1 MVENLK
7 QLQERVAVSD
17 GRAKADLVITNGRI
31 INVFSGE
38 IMDGDI
44 AIKNGYIAG
53 IGDFPEAEK
62 VIDAAGA
69 FIAPGFIDA
78 HVHVES
84 AMVTPAEFAR
94 VLLPNGVTTIV
105 TDPHEIANVAGEKG
119 IEFMLEDA
127 KGAPLDMFVMLPSSV
142 PATDGEHNG
151 ETLHAEKLHP
161 LYRHE
166 KVIGLA
172 EVMDFPSVAKGSS
185 DILTKII
192 DAKKEGGRIDGHGAG
207 LTSADL
213 NNYLAVG
220 IRTDHEST
228 TAKEAT
234 DRLRAG
240 MFVMLREG
248 TVGRD
253 LLQTIPAV
261 SEKNS
266 HRFCFCT
273 DDKLINDLITEGS
286 INYNIRLAINNG
298 IEPITAIQMATI
310 NAANCHNLPYLGA
323 IAAGYQADIVFLKDL
338 KTVEISKVLKNGE
351 VVVENGVRNEAAFK
365 QQAAVPF
372 ASPPINHHLQLQDL
386 ALPLT
391 KETCYVIGMQPN
403 SLFTE
408 KRIEQVTIQNGKF
421 VPNVENDLL
430 KMAVVERHHDTG
442 CVGVGIVKGFGLTEG
457 AIATTVAHDSHN
469 IVAVGV
475 SDEAMKAA
483 IDHITQTGGGIAVVD
498 GAGKVL
504 HDLALPIAG
513 LLSDKPYEEVE
524 TDLAGLLK
532 AFNQISS
539 AKGFD
544 PFLTLSFLTLPVIP
558 ELKLTDQG
566 LFDFATFQIIP
577 NEVN

>member
-1 MVENLK
+1 MENLK

-17 GRAKADLVITNGRI
+17 GREKADLVIKNGRI
-31 INVFSGE
+31 VNVFSGE
-38 IMDGDI
+38 IMEGDI

-53 IGDFPEAEK
+53 IGDFSEAEQ
-62 VIDAAGA
+62 IMDAAGE
-69 FIAPGFIDA
+69 FIVPGFIDA

-142 PATDGEHNG
+142 PATEGEHNG
-151 ETLHAEKLHP
+151 ETLHAKKLHP
-161 LYRHE
+161 LYKHE

-228 TAKEAT
+228 NAKEAV

-253 LLQTIPAV
+253 LLQTISAV

-286 INYNIRLAINNG
+286 INYNIRLAIENN
-298 IEPITAIQMATI
+298 IDPITAIQMATI

-323 IAAGYQADIVFLKDL
+323 VAAGYQADIVFLKDL
-338 KTVEISKVLKNGE
+338 QTIEISKVLKNGQ
-351 VVVENGVRNEAAFK
+351 VVVENGARNEAAFEK
-365 QQAAVPF
+365 QHSETF
-372 ASPPINHHLQLQDL
+372 ISPKIQHHLSKQDL
-386 ALPLT
+386 ELPLT
-391 KETCYVIGMQPN
+391 NDTCYVIGMKQN
-403 SLFTE
+403 NLFTE
-408 KRIEQVTIQNGKF
+408 KLMEQVNVENGKF
-421 VPNVENDLL
+421 VPSIEKDLL
-430 KMAVVERHHDTG
+430 KMAVVERHHNTG
-442 CVGVGIVKGFGLTEG
+442 CVGVGIVKGFGLKEG

-475 SDEAMKAA
+475 SDEAMEKA
-483 IDHITQTGGGIAVVD
+483 INYVTEVGGGIAVVD
-498 GAGKVL
+498 GTGKVL
-504 HDLALPIAG
+504 HDLALPVAG
-513 LLSDKPYEEVE
+513 LLSNKPYEEVE
-524 TDLAGLLK
+524 RDLAGLLK
-532 AFNQISS
+532 AFNQISN

>member
-1 MVENLK
+1 MENLK

-17 GRAKADLVITNGRI
+17 GREKADLVIKNGRI
-31 INVFSGE
+31 VNVFSGE
-38 IMDGDI
+38 IMEGDI

-53 IGDFPEAEK
+53 IGDFSEAEQ
-62 VIDAAGA
+62 IMDAAGE
-69 FIAPGFIDA
+69 FIVPGFIDA

-142 PATDGEHNG
+142 PATEGEHNG
-151 ETLHAEKLHP
+151 ETLHAKKLHP
-161 LYRHE
+161 LYKHE

-228 TAKEAT
+228 NAKEAV

-253 LLQTIPAV
+253 LLQTISAV

-286 INYNIRLAINNG
+286 INYNIRLAIENN
-298 IEPITAIQMATI
+298 IDPITAIQMATI

-323 IAAGYQADIVFLKDL
+323 VAAGYQADIVFLKDVQ
-338 KTVEISKVLKNGE
+338 TIEISKVLKNGQ
-351 VVVENGVRNEAAFK
+351 VVVENGARNEAAFEK
-365 QQAAVPF
+365 QHSETF
-372 ASPPINHHLQLQDL
+372 ISPKIQHHLSKQDL
-386 ALPLT
+386 ELPLT
-391 KETCYVIGMQPN
+391 NDTCYVIGMKQN
-403 SLFTE
+403 NLFTE
-408 KRIEQVTIQNGKF
+408 KLMEQVNVENGKF
-421 VPNVENDLL
+421 VPSIEKDLL
-430 KMAVVERHHDTG
+430 KMAVVERHHNTG
-442 CVGVGIVKGFGLTEG
+442 CVGVGIVKGFGLKEG

-469 IVAVGV
+469 IVAVGA
-475 SDEAMKAA
+475 SDEAMEKA
-483 IDHITQTGGGIAVVD
+483 INYVTEMGGGIAVVD
-498 GAGKVL
+498 GTGKVL
-504 HDLALPIAG
+504 HDLALPVAG
-513 LLSDKPYEEVE
+513 LLSNKPYEEVE
-524 TDLAGLLK
+524 RDLAGLLK
-532 AFNQISS
+532 AFNQISN

>member
-1 MVENLK
+1 MENLK

-17 GRAKADLVITNGRI
+17 GREKADLVIKNGRTV
-31 INVFSGE
+31 NVFSGE
-38 IMDGDI
+38 IMEGDI

-53 IGDFPEAEK
+53 IGDFSEAEQ
-62 VIDAAGA
+62 IMDAAGE
-69 FIAPGFIDA
+69 FIVPGFIDA

-127 KGAPLDMFVMLPSSV
+127 KGAPLDMFVMVPSSV
-142 PATDGEHNG
+142 PATEGEHNG
-151 ETLHAEKLHP
+151 ETLHAKKLHP
-161 LYRHE
+161 LYKHE

-228 TAKEAT
+228 NAKEAV

-253 LLQTIPAV
+253 LLQTISAV

-286 INYNIRLAINNG
+286 INYNIRLAIENN
-298 IEPITAIQMATI
+298 IDPITAIQMATI

-323 IAAGYQADIVFLKDL
+323 VAAGYQADIVFLKDL
-338 KTVEISKVLKNGE
+338 QTIEISKVLKNGQ
-351 VVVENGVRNEAAFK
+351 VVVENGARNEAAFEK
-365 QQAAVPF
+365 QHSETF
-372 ASPPINHHLQLQDL
+372 ISPKIQHHLSKQDL
-386 ALPLT
+386 ELPLT
-391 KETCYVIGMQPN
+391 NDTCYVIGMKQN
-403 SLFTE
+403 NLFTE
-408 KRIEQVTIQNGKF
+408 KLMEQVNVENGKF
-421 VPNVENDLL
+421 VPSIEKDLL
-430 KMAVVERHHDTG
+430 KMAVVERHHNTG
-442 CVGVGIVKGFGLTEG
+442 CVGVGIVKGFGLKEG

-469 IVAVGV
+469 IVAVGA
-475 SDEAMKAA
+475 SDEAMEKA
-483 IDHITQTGGGIAVVD
+483 INYVTEMGGGIAVVD
-498 GAGKVL
+498 GTGKVL
-504 HDLALPIAG
+504 HDLALPVAG
-513 LLSDKPYEEVE
+513 LLSNKPYEEVE
-524 TDLAGLLK
+524 RDLAGLLK
-532 AFNQISS
+532 AFNQISN

>member
-1 MVENLK
+1 
-7 QLQERVAVSD
+7 
-17 GRAKADLVITNGRI
+17 
-31 INVFSGE
+31 
-38 IMDGDI
+38 
-44 AIKNGYIAG
+44 
-53 IGDFPEAEK
+53 
-62 VIDAAGA
+62 
-69 FIAPGFIDA
+69 
-78 HVHVES
+78 
-84 AMVTPAEFAR
+84 MVTPAEFAR

-142 PATDGEHNG
+142 PATEGEHNG

-172 EVMDFPSVAKGSS
+172 EVMDFPSVAKGSD
-185 DILTKII
+185 DILRKII

-286 INYNIRLAINNG
+286 INYNIKLAIKNG
-298 IEPITAIQMATI
+298 IAPITAIQMATI

-323 IAAGYQADIVFLKDL
+323 VAAGYQADIVFLTDIE
-338 KTVEISKVLKNGE
+338 TVEISKVLKNGE
-351 VVVENGVRNEAAFK
+351 VVVDNGVRNEAAFK

-372 ASPPINHHLQLQDL
+372 VSPPINHHLHLQDL

-408 KRIEQVTIQNGKF
+408 KRIEQVTIQGGKF
-421 VPNVENDLL
+421 VPTVENDLL

-483 IDHITQTGGGIAVVD
+483 IDHITQTGGGIAVVN
-498 GAGKVL
+498 GAGQVL

-513 LLSDKPYEEVE
+513 LLSDKSYEEVE
-524 TDLAGLLK
+524 NDLAGLLN
-532 AFNQISS
+532 AFKQIST
-539 AKGFD
+539 ANGFD

-566 LFDFATFQIIP
+566 LFDFATFQIIS

>member
-1 MVENLK
+1 MENLK

-17 GRAKADLVITNGRI
+17 GREKADLVIKNGRI
-31 INVFSGE
+31 VNVFSGE
-38 IMDGDI
+38 IMEGDI

-53 IGDFPEAEK
+53 IGDFSEAEQ
-62 VIDAAGA
+62 IMDAAGE
-69 FIAPGFIDA
+69 FIVPGFIDA

-142 PATDGEHNG
+142 PATEGEHNG

-161 LYRHE
+161 LYKHE

-213 NNYLAVG
+213 NNYLTVG

-228 TAKEAT
+228 NAKEAV

-253 LLQTIPAV
+253 LLQTISAV

-286 INYNIRLAINNG
+286 INYNIRLAIENN
-298 IEPITAIQMATI
+298 IDPITAIQMATI

-323 IAAGYQADIVFLKDL
+323 VAAGYQADIVFLKDL
-338 KTVEISKVLKNGE
+338 QTIEISKVLKNGQ
-351 VVVENGVRNEAAFK
+351 VVVENGARNEAAFEK
-365 QQAAVPF
+365 QHSETF
-372 ASPPINHHLQLQDL
+372 ISPKIQHHLSKQDL
-386 ALPLT
+386 ELPLT
-391 KETCYVIGMQPN
+391 NDTCYVIGMKQN
-403 SLFTE
+403 NLFTE
-408 KRIEQVTIQNGKF
+408 KLMEQVNVENGKF
-421 VPNVENDLL
+421 VPSIEKDLL
-430 KMAVVERHHDTG
+430 KMAVVERHHNTG
-442 CVGVGIVKGFGLTEG
+442 CVGVGIVKGFGLKEG

-475 SDEAMKAA
+475 SDEAMEKA
-483 IDHITQTGGGIAVVD
+483 INYVTEMGGGIAVVD
-498 GAGKVL
+498 ETGKVL
-504 HDLALPIAG
+504 HDLALPVAA
-513 LLSDKPYEEVE
+513 LLSNKPYEEVE
-524 TDLAGLLK
+524 RDLAGLLK
-532 AFNQISS
+532 AFNQISN

>member
-1 MVENLK
+1 MENLK

-17 GRAKADLVITNGRI
+17 GREKADLVIKNGRI
-31 INVFSGE
+31 VNVFSGE
-38 IMDGDI
+38 IMEGDI

-53 IGDFPEAEK
+53 IGDFSEAEQ
-62 VIDAAGA
+62 IMDAAGE
-69 FIAPGFIDA
+69 FIVPGFIDA

-142 PATDGEHNG
+142 PATEGEHNG
-151 ETLHAEKLHP
+151 ETLHAKKLHP
-161 LYRHE
+161 LYKHE

-228 TAKEAT
+228 NAKEAV

-253 LLQTIPAV
+253 LLQTISAV

-286 INYNIRLAINNG
+286 INYNIRLAIENN
-298 IEPITAIQMATI
+298 IDPITAIQMATI

-323 IAAGYQADIVFLKDL
+323 VAAGYQADIVFLKDL
-338 KTVEISKVLKNGE
+338 QTIEISKVLKNGQ
-351 VVVENGVRNEAAFK
+351 VVVENGARNEAAFK
-365 QQAAVPF
+365 KQHSETF
-372 ASPPINHHLQLQDL
+372 ISPKIQHHLSKQDL
-386 ALPLT
+386 ELPLT
-391 KETCYVIGMQPN
+391 NDTCYVIGMKQN
-403 SLFTE
+403 NLFTE
-408 KRIEQVTIQNGKF
+408 KLMEQVNVENGKF
-421 VPNVENDLL
+421 VPSIKKDLL
-430 KMAVVERHHDTG
+430 KMAVVERHHNTG
-442 CVGVGIVKGFGLTEG
+442 CVGVGIVKGFGLKEG

-475 SDEAMKAA
+475 SDEAMEKA
-483 IDHITQTGGGIAVVD
+483 INYVTEMGGGIAVVD
-498 GAGKVL
+498 GTGKVL
-504 HDLALPIAG
+504 HDLALPVAG
-513 LLSDKPYEEVE
+513 LLSNKPYEEVE
-524 TDLAGLLK
+524 RDLAGLLK
-532 AFNQISS
+532 AFNQISN

>member
-1 MVENLK
+1 MENLK

-17 GRAKADLVITNGRI
+17 GREKADLVIKNGRI
-31 INVFSGE
+31 VNVFSGE
-38 IMDGDI
+38 IMEGDI

-53 IGDFPEAEK
+53 IGDFSEAEQ
-62 VIDAAGA
+62 IMDAAGE
-69 FIAPGFIDA
+69 FIVPGFIDA

-142 PATDGEHNG
+142 PATEGEHNG
-151 ETLHAEKLHP
+151 ETLHAKKLHP
-161 LYRHE
+161 LYKHE

-228 TAKEAT
+228 NAKEAV

-253 LLQTIPAV
+253 LLQTISAV

-286 INYNIRLAINNG
+286 INYNIRLAIENN
-298 IEPITAIQMATI
+298 IDPITAIQMATI

-323 IAAGYQADIVFLKDL
+323 VAAGYQADIVFLKDL
-338 KTVEISKVLKNGE
+338 QTIEISKVLKNGQ
-351 VVVENGVRNEAAFK
+351 VVVENGARNEAAFEK
-365 QQAAVPF
+365 QHSETF
-372 ASPPINHHLQLQDL
+372 ISPKIQHHLSKQDL
-386 ALPLT
+386 ELPLT
-391 KETCYVIGMQPN
+391 NVTCYVIGMKQN
-403 SLFTE
+403 NLFTE
-408 KRIEQVTIQNGKF
+408 KLMEQVNVENGKF
-421 VPNVENDLL
+421 VPSIKKDLL
-430 KMAVVERHHDTG
+430 KMAVVERHHNTG
-442 CVGVGIVKGFGLTEG
+442 CVGVGIVKGFGLKEG

-469 IVAVGV
+469 IVAVGA
-475 SDEAMKAA
+475 SDEAMEKA
-483 IDHITQTGGGIAVVD
+483 INYVTEMGGGIAVVD
-498 GAGKVL
+498 GTGKVL
-504 HDLALPIAG
+504 HDLALPVAG
-513 LLSDKPYEEVE
+513 LLSNKPYEEVE
-524 TDLAGLLK
+524 RDLAGLLK
-532 AFNQISS
+532 AFNQISD

>member
-1 MVENLK
+1 MENLK

-17 GRAKADLVITNGRI
+17 GREKADLVIKNGRI
-31 INVFSGE
+31 VNVFSGE
-38 IMDGDI
+38 IMEGDI

-53 IGDFPEAEK
+53 IGDFSEAEQ
-62 VIDAAGA
+62 IMDAAGE
-69 FIAPGFIDA
+69 FIVPGFIDA

-142 PATDGEHNG
+142 PATEGEHNG

-161 LYRHE
+161 LYKHE

-228 TAKEAT
+228 NAKEAV

-253 LLQTIPAV
+253 LLQTISAV

-286 INYNIRLAINNG
+286 INYNIRLAIENN
-298 IEPITAIQMATI
+298 IDPITAIQMATI

-323 IAAGYQADIVFLKDL
+323 VAAGYQADIVFLKDL
-338 KTVEISKVLKNGE
+338 QTIEISKVLKNGQ
-351 VVVENGVRNEAAFK
+351 VVVENGARNEAAFEK
-365 QQAAVPF
+365 QHSETF
-372 ASPPINHHLQLQDL
+372 ISPKIQHHLSKQDL
-386 ALPLT
+386 ELPLT
-391 KETCYVIGMQPN
+391 NDTCYVIGMKQN
-403 SLFTE
+403 NLFTE
-408 KRIEQVTIQNGKF
+408 KLMEQVNVENGKF
-421 VPNVENDLL
+421 VPSIEKDLL
-430 KMAVVERHHDTG
+430 KMAVVERHHNTG
-442 CVGVGIVKGFGLTEG
+442 CVGVGIVKGFGLKEG

-475 SDEAMKAA
+475 SDEAMEKA
-483 IDHITQTGGGIAVVD
+483 INYVTEMGGGIAVVD
-498 GAGKVL
+498 ETGKVL
-504 HDLALPIAG
+504 HDLALPVAG
-513 LLSDKPYEEVE
+513 LLSNKPYEEVE
-524 TDLAGLLK
+524 RDLAGLLK
-532 AFNQISS
+532 AFNQISN

>member
-1 MVENLK
+1 MENLK

-38 IMDGDI
+38 IMEGDI

-53 IGDFPEAEK
+53 IGDFPDSEK

-78 HVHVES
+78 HAHVES

-142 PATDGEHNG
+142 PATEGEHNG

-253 LLQTIPAV
+253 LLQTIPVV

-338 KTVEISKVLKNGE
+338 ETVEISKVLKNGE
-351 VVVENGVRNEAAFK
+351 VVVENGVRNEAAFHK
-365 QQAAVPF
+365 QAEVPF
-372 ASPPINHHLQLQDL
+372 VSPLINHHLRLQDL

-408 KRIEQVTIQNGKF
+408 KRIEQVTIQNEKF
-421 VPNVENDLL
+421 VPNVKNDLL

>member
-17 GRAKADLVITNGRI
+17 GRAKADLVIKNGRI

-53 IGDFPEAEK
+53 IGNFPDAEK
-62 VIDAAGA
+62 IIDAAGA

-84 AMVTPAEFAR
+84 AMVTPAEFTR
-94 VLLPNGVTTIV
+94 VLLPNGVTTII

-119 IEFMLEDA
+119 IEFMLENA
-127 KGAPLDMFVMLPSSV
+127 KGVPLDMFVMLPSSV
-142 PATDGEHNG
+142 PATEGEHNG

-161 LYRHE
+161 LYKHE

-228 TAKEAT
+228 TVKEAT

-286 INYNIRLAINNG
+286 INYNIKLAIQNG
-298 IEPITAIQMATI
+298 IDPITAIQMATI

-323 IAAGYQADIVFLKDL
+323 VAAGYQADIVFLTDL
-338 KTVEISKVLKNGE
+338 ESVEISKVLKNGE
-351 VVVENGVRNEAAFK
+351 IVVENGVRNEAIFK

-372 ASPPINHHLQLQDL
+372 VSPPINHHVCLQDL
-386 ALPLT
+386 ALPLA

-408 KRIEQVTIQNGKF
+408 KRIEQVTIQDGKF
-421 VPNVENDLL
+421 IPTVADDLL
-430 KMAVVERHHDTG
+430 KMAVVERHHNTG

-483 IDHITQTGGGIAVVD
+483 IDHITKTGGGIAVVD
-498 GAGKVL
+498 GTGQVL

-513 LLSDKPYEEVE
+513 LLSDKSYEEVE
-524 TDLAGLLK
+524 VDLAGLLS
-532 AFNQISS
+532 AYNQIST

-577 NEVN
+577 NEVY

>member
-1 MVENLK
+1 MENLK

-17 GRAKADLVITNGRI
+17 GREKADLVIKNGRI
-31 INVFSGE
+31 VNVFSGE
-38 IMDGDI
+38 IMEGDI

-53 IGDFPEAEK
+53 IGDFSEAEQ
-62 VIDAAGA
+62 IMDAAGE
-69 FIAPGFIDA
+69 FIVPGFIDA

-127 KGAPLDMFVMLPSSV
+127 KGTPLDMFVMLPSSV
-142 PATDGEHNG
+142 PATEGEHNG
-151 ETLHAEKLHP
+151 ETLHAKKLHP
-161 LYRHE
+161 LYKHE

-228 TAKEAT
+228 NAKEAV

-253 LLQTIPAV
+253 LLQTISAV

-286 INYNIRLAINNG
+286 INYNIRLAIENN
-298 IEPITAIQMATI
+298 IDPITAIQMATI

-323 IAAGYQADIVFLKDL
+323 VAAGYQADIVFLKDL
-338 KTVEISKVLKNGE
+338 QTIEISKVLKNGQ
-351 VVVENGVRNEAAFK
+351 VVVENGARNEAAFEK
-365 QQAAVPF
+365 QHSETF
-372 ASPPINHHLQLQDL
+372 ISPKIQHHLSKQDL
-386 ALPLT
+386 ELPLT
-391 KETCYVIGMQPN
+391 NDTCYVIGMKQN
-403 SLFTE
+403 NLFTE
-408 KRIEQVTIQNGKF
+408 KLMEQVNVENGKF
-421 VPNVENDLL
+421 VSSIEKDLL
-430 KMAVVERHHDTG
+430 KMAVVERHHNTG
-442 CVGVGIVKGFGLTEG
+442 CVGVGIVKGFGLKEG

-475 SDEAMKAA
+475 SDEVMEKA
-483 IDHITQTGGGIAVVD
+483 INYVTEMGGGIALVD
-498 GAGKVL
+498 ETGKVL
-504 HDLALPIAG
+504 HDLALPVAG
-513 LLSDKPYEEVE
+513 LLSNKPYEEVE
-524 TDLAGLLK
+524 RDLAGLLK
-532 AFNQISS
+532 AFNQISN

>member
-1 MVENLK
+1 MENLK
-7 QLQERVAVSD
+7 QLQERIAVSD
-17 GRAKADLVITNGRI
+17 GRANADLVIVNGRI

-38 IMDGDI
+38 IIEGDI

-53 IGDFPEAEK
+53 IGHFPKADR
-62 VIDAAGA
+62 VIDAAGE

-105 TDPHEIANVAGEKG
+105 TDPHEIANVAGERG
-119 IEFMLEDA
+119 IEFMLENAEDV
-127 KGAPLDMFVMLPSSV
+127 PLDMFVMLPSSV
-142 PATDGEHNG
+142 PATEGEHNG
-151 ETLHAEKLHP
+151 VTLHAEKLHP
-161 LYRHE
+161 LYSHE

-172 EVMDFPSVAKGSS
+172 EVMDFPSVAKGSA

-213 NNYLAVG
+213 NNYLAAG

-228 TAKEAT
+228 SATEAI

-253 LLQTIPAV
+253 LLATIPAV
-261 SEKNS
+261 TSKNS

-286 INYNIRLAINNG
+286 INYNIRLAIENG

-323 IAAGYQADIVFLKDL
+323 VAAGYQADIVFLKDL
-338 KTVEISKVLKNGE
+338 QTVEISKVLKNGS
-351 VVVENGVRNEAAFK
+351 VVVENGVRNETAF
-365 QQAAVPF
+365 QQQKTTQFV
-372 ASPPINHHLQLQDL
+372 SPKINHHLTQKELE
-386 ALPLT
+386 LPLE
-391 KETCYVIGMQPN
+391 KANCYVIGMQPN

-408 KRIEQVTIQNGKF
+408 KLVEEVSIQDGLF
-421 VPNVENDLL
+421 VPSISKDLL

-442 CVGVGIVKGFGLTEG
+442 HVGVGIVQGFGLTEG

-475 SDEAMKAA
+475 TDEAMEAA
-483 IDHITQTGGGIAVVD
+483 INQVTSCGGGIAVVD
-498 GAGKVL
+498 ASGKVL

-513 LLSDKPYEEVE
+513 LLSERSFEEVE
-524 TDLAGLLK
+524 ADLAGLLK
-532 AFNQISS
+532 AFQQISQ
-539 AKGFD
+539 ATGFD

-566 LFDFATFQIIP
+566 LFDFAAFQIIP

>member
-1 MVENLK
+1 MENLK

-17 GRAKADLVITNGRI
+17 GREKADLVIKNGRI
-31 INVFSGE
+31 VNVFSGE
-38 IMDGDI
+38 IMEGDI

-53 IGDFPEAEK
+53 IGDFSEAEQ
-62 VIDAAGA
+62 IMDAAGE
-69 FIAPGFIDA
+69 FIVPGFIDA

-142 PATDGEHNG
+142 PATEGEHNG
-151 ETLHAEKLHP
+151 ETLHAKKLHP
-161 LYRHE
+161 LYKHE

-228 TAKEAT
+228 NAKEAV

-253 LLQTIPAV
+253 LLQTISAV

-286 INYNIRLAINNG
+286 INYNIRLAIENN
-298 IEPITAIQMATI
+298 IDPITAIQMATI

-323 IAAGYQADIVFLKDL
+323 VAAGYQADIVFLKDL
-338 KTVEISKVLKNGE
+338 QTIEIGKVLKNGQ
-351 VVVENGVRNEAAFK
+351 VVVENGARNEAAFEK
-365 QQAAVPF
+365 QHSETF
-372 ASPPINHHLQLQDL
+372 ISPKIQHHLSKQDL
-386 ALPLT
+386 ELPLT
-391 KETCYVIGMQPN
+391 NDTCYVIGMKQN
-403 SLFTE
+403 NLFTE
-408 KRIEQVTIQNGKF
+408 KLMEQVNVENGKF
-421 VPNVENDLL
+421 VPSIEKDLL
-430 KMAVVERHHDTG
+430 KMAVVERHHNTG
-442 CVGVGIVKGFGLTEG
+442 CVGVGIVKGFGLKEG

-475 SDEAMKAA
+475 SDEAMEKA
-483 IDHITQTGGGIAVVD
+483 INYVTEMGGGIAVVD
-498 GAGKVL
+498 GTGKVL
-504 HDLALPIAG
+504 HDLALPVAG
-513 LLSDKPYEEVE
+513 LLSNKPYEEVE
-524 TDLAGLLK
+524 RDLAGLLK
-532 AFNQISS
+532 AFNQISN

-566 LFDFATFQIIP
+566 LFDFATFQIIS

>member
-1 MVENLK
+1 MENLK

-17 GRAKADLVITNGRI
+17 GREKADLIIKNGRI
-31 INVFSGE
+31 VNVFSGE
-38 IMDGDI
+38 IMEGDI

-53 IGDFPEAEK
+53 IGDFSEAEQ
-62 VIDAAGA
+62 IMDAAGE
-69 FIAPGFIDA
+69 FIVPGFIDA

-142 PATDGEHNG
+142 PATEGEHNG

-161 LYRHE
+161 LYKHE

-228 TAKEAT
+228 NAKEAV

-253 LLQTIPAV
+253 LLQTISAV

-286 INYNIRLAINNG
+286 INYNIRLAIENN
-298 IEPITAIQMATI
+298 IDPITAIQMATI

-323 IAAGYQADIVFLKDL
+323 VAAGYQADIVFLKDL
-338 KTVEISKVLKNGE
+338 QTIEISKVLKNGQ
-351 VVVENGVRNEAAFK
+351 VVVENGARNEAAFEK
-365 QQAAVPF
+365 QHSETF
-372 ASPPINHHLQLQDL
+372 ISPKIQHHLSKQDL
-386 ALPLT
+386 ELPLT
-391 KETCYVIGMQPN
+391 NDTCYVIGMKQN
-403 SLFTE
+403 NLFTE
-408 KRIEQVTIQNGKF
+408 KLMEQVNVENGKF
-421 VPNVENDLL
+421 VPSIEKDLL
-430 KMAVVERHHDTG
+430 KMAVVERHHNTG
-442 CVGVGIVKGFGLTEG
+442 CVGVGIVKGFGLKEG

-475 SDEAMKAA
+475 SDEAMEKA
-483 IDHITQTGGGIAVVD
+483 INYVTEMGGGIAVVD
-498 GAGKVL
+498 GTGKVL
-504 HDLALPIAG
+504 HDLALPVAG
-513 LLSDKPYEEVE
+513 LLSNKPYEEVE
-524 TDLAGLLK
+524 RDLAGLLK
-532 AFNQISS
+532 AFNQISN

>member
-1 MVENLK
+1 MENLK

-17 GRAKADLVITNGRI
+17 GREKADLVIKNGRI
-31 INVFSGE
+31 VNVFSGE
-38 IMDGDI
+38 IMEGDI

-53 IGDFPEAEK
+53 IGDFSEAEQ
-62 VIDAAGA
+62 IMDAAGE
-69 FIAPGFIDA
+69 FIVPGFIDA

-142 PATDGEHNG
+142 PATEGEHNG
-151 ETLHAEKLHP
+151 ETLHAKKLHP
-161 LYRHE
+161 LYKHE

-228 TAKEAT
+228 NAKEAV

-253 LLQTIPAV
+253 LLQTISAV

-286 INYNIRLAINNG
+286 INYNIRLAIENN
-298 IEPITAIQMATI
+298 IDPITAIQMATI

-323 IAAGYQADIVFLKDL
+323 VAAGYQADIVFLKDL
-338 KTVEISKVLKNGE
+338 QTIEISKVLKNGQ
-351 VVVENGVRNEAAFK
+351 VVVENGARNEAAFEK
-365 QQAAVPF
+365 QYSETF
-372 ASPPINHHLQLQDL
+372 ISPKIQHHLSKQDL
-386 ALPLT
+386 ELPLT
-391 KETCYVIGMQPN
+391 NDTCYVIGMKQN
-403 SLFTE
+403 NLFTE
-408 KRIEQVTIQNGKF
+408 KLMEQVNVENGKF
-421 VPNVENDLL
+421 VPSIEKDLL
-430 KMAVVERHHDTG
+430 KMAVVERHHNTG
-442 CVGVGIVKGFGLTEG
+442 CVGVGIVKGFGLKEG

-469 IVAVGV
+469 IVAVGA
-475 SDEAMKAA
+475 SDEAMEKA
-483 IDHITQTGGGIAVVD
+483 INYVTEMGGGIAVVD
-498 GAGKVL
+498 GTGKVL
-504 HDLALPIAG
+504 HDLALPVAG
-513 LLSDKPYEEVE
+513 LLSNKPYEEVE
-524 TDLAGLLK
+524 RDLAGLLK
-532 AFNQISS
+532 AFNQISN

-566 LFDFATFQIIP
+566 LFDFATFQIIS

>member
-1 MVENLK
+1 MENLK

-17 GRAKADLVITNGRI
+17 GREKADLVIKNGRI
-31 INVFSGE
+31 VNVFSGE
-38 IMDGDI
+38 IMEGDI

-53 IGDFPEAEK
+53 IGDFSEAEQ
-62 VIDAAGA
+62 IMDAAGE
-69 FIAPGFIDA
+69 FIVPGFIDA

-142 PATDGEHNG
+142 PATEGEHNG
-151 ETLHAEKLHP
+151 ETLHAKKLHP
-161 LYRHE
+161 LYKHE

-228 TAKEAT
+228 NAKEAV

-253 LLQTIPAV
+253 LLQTISAV

-286 INYNIRLAINNG
+286 INYNIRLAIENN
-298 IEPITAIQMATI
+298 IDPITAIQMATI

-323 IAAGYQADIVFLKDL
+323 VAAGYQADIVFLKDL
-338 KTVEISKVLKNGE
+338 QTIEISKVLKNGQ
-351 VVVENGVRNEAAFK
+351 VVVENGARNEAAFEK
-365 QQAAVPF
+365 QHSETF
-372 ASPPINHHLQLQDL
+372 ISPKIQHHLSKQDL
-386 ALPLT
+386 ELPLT
-391 KETCYVIGMQPN
+391 NDTCYVIGMKQN
-403 SLFTE
+403 NLFTE
-408 KRIEQVTIQNGKF
+408 KLMEQVNVENGKF
-421 VPNVENDLL
+421 VSSIEKDLL
-430 KMAVVERHHDTG
+430 KMAVVERHHNTG
-442 CVGVGIVKGFGLTEG
+442 CVGVGIVKGFGLKEG

-475 SDEAMKAA
+475 SDEAMEKA
-483 IDHITQTGGGIAVVD
+483 INYVTEMGGGIAVVD
-498 GAGKVL
+498 ETGKVL
-504 HDLALPIAG
+504 HDLALPVAG
-513 LLSDKPYEEVE
+513 LLSNKPYEEVE
-524 TDLAGLLK
+524 RDLAGLLK
-532 AFNQISS
+532 AFNQISN

>member
-1 MVENLK
+1 MENLK

-17 GRAKADLVITNGRI
+17 GREKADLVIKNGQI
-31 INVFSGE
+31 VNVFSGE
-38 IMDGDI
+38 IMEGDI

-53 IGDFPEAEK
+53 IGDFSEAEQ
-62 VIDAAGA
+62 IMDAAGE
-69 FIAPGFIDA
+69 FIVPGFIDA

-142 PATDGEHNG
+142 PATEGEHNG

-161 LYRHE
+161 LYKHE

-228 TAKEAT
+228 NAKEAV

-253 LLQTIPAV
+253 LLQTISAV

-286 INYNIRLAINNG
+286 INYNIRLAIENN
-298 IEPITAIQMATI
+298 IDPITAIQMATI

-323 IAAGYQADIVFLKDL
+323 VAAGYQADIVFLKDL
-338 KTVEISKVLKNGE
+338 QTIEISKVLKNGQ
-351 VVVENGVRNEAAFK
+351 VVVENGARNEAAFEK
-365 QQAAVPF
+365 QHSETF
-372 ASPPINHHLQLQDL
+372 ISPKIQHHLSKQDL
-386 ALPLT
+386 ELPLT
-391 KETCYVIGMQPN
+391 NDTCYIIGMKQN
-403 SLFTE
+403 NLFTE
-408 KRIEQVTIQNGKF
+408 KLMEQVNVENGKF
-421 VPNVENDLL
+421 VPSIEKDLL
-430 KMAVVERHHDTG
+430 KMAVVERHHNTG
-442 CVGVGIVKGFGLTEG
+442 CVGVGIVKGFGLKEG

-475 SDEAMKAA
+475 SDEAMEKA
-483 IDHITQTGGGIAVVD
+483 INYVTEMGGGIAVVD
-498 GAGKVL
+498 GTGKVL
-504 HDLALPIAG
+504 HDLALPVAG
-513 LLSDKPYEEVE
+513 LLSNKPYEEVE
-524 TDLAGLLK
+524 RDLAGLLK
-532 AFNQISS
+532 AFNQISN

>member
-1 MVENLK
+1 MENLK

-365 QQAAVPF
+365 QQVAVPF

-475 SDEAMKAA
+475 SDEAMKAV

-532 AFNQISS
+532 AFNQISR

>member
-1 MVENLK
+1 MENLK

-17 GRAKADLVITNGRI
+17 GRAKADLVIKNGRI

-53 IGDFPEAEK
+53 IGNFPDAEK
-62 VIDAAGA
+62 IIDAAGA

-84 AMVTPAEFAR
+84 AMVTPAEFTR
-94 VLLPNGVTTIV
+94 VLLPNGVTTII

-119 IEFMLEDA
+119 IEFMLENA
-127 KGAPLDMFVMLPSSV
+127 KGVPLDMFVMLPSSV
-142 PATDGEHNG
+142 PATEGEHNG

-161 LYRHE
+161 LYKHE

-228 TAKEAT
+228 TVKEAT

-286 INYNIRLAINNG
+286 INYNIKLAIQNG
-298 IEPITAIQMATI
+298 IDPITAIQMATI

-323 IAAGYQADIVFLKDL
+323 VAAGYQADIVFLTDL
-338 KTVEISKVLKNGE
+338 ESVEISKVLKNGE
-351 VVVENGVRNEAAFK
+351 IVVENGVRNEAIFK

-372 ASPPINHHLQLQDL
+372 VSPPINHHVCLQDL
-386 ALPLT
+386 ALPLA

-408 KRIEQVTIQNGKF
+408 KRIEQVTIQDGKF
-421 VPNVENDLL
+421 IPTVADDLL
-430 KMAVVERHHDTG
+430 KMAVVERHHNTG

-483 IDHITQTGGGIAVVD
+483 IDHITKTGGGIAVVD
-498 GAGKVL
+498 GTGQVL

-513 LLSDKPYEEVE
+513 LLSDKSYEEVE
-524 TDLAGLLK
+524 VDLAGLLS
-532 AFNQISS
+532 AYNQIST

-577 NEVN
+577 NEVY

>member
-38 IMDGDI
+38 IMEGDI

-53 IGDFPEAEK
+53 IGDFPDAEK

-142 PATDGEHNG
+142 PATEGEHNG

-228 TAKEAT
+228 TAKEAI

-338 KTVEISKVLKNGE
+338 ETVEISKVLKNGE
-351 VVVENGVRNEAAFK
+351 VVVENGVRNEAAFHK
-365 QQAAVPF
+365 QAEVPF
-372 ASPPINHHLQLQDL
+372 VSPPINHHLRLQDL

-421 VPNVENDLL
+421 VPNVKNDLL

-532 AFNQISS
+532 AFNQISN

>member
-1 MVENLK
+1 MENLK

-17 GRAKADLVITNGRI
+17 GREKADLVIKNGRI
-31 INVFSGE
+31 VNVFSGE
-38 IMDGDI
+38 IMEGDI

-53 IGDFPEAEK
+53 IGDFSEAEQ
-62 VIDAAGA
+62 IMDAAGE
-69 FIAPGFIDA
+69 FIVPGFIDA

-142 PATDGEHNG
+142 PATEGEHNG

-161 LYRHE
+161 LYKHE

-228 TAKEAT
+228 NAKEAV

-253 LLQTIPAV
+253 LLQTISAV

-286 INYNIRLAINNG
+286 INYNIRLAIENN
-298 IEPITAIQMATI
+298 IDPITAIQMATI

-323 IAAGYQADIVFLKDL
+323 VAAGYQADIVFLKDL
-338 KTVEISKVLKNGE
+338 QTIEISKVLKNGQ
-351 VVVENGVRNEAAFK
+351 VVVENGARNEAAFEK
-365 QQAAVPF
+365 QHSETF
-372 ASPPINHHLQLQDL
+372 ISPKIQHHLSKQDL
-386 ALPLT
+386 ELPLT
-391 KETCYVIGMQPN
+391 NDTCYVIGMKQN
-403 SLFTE
+403 NLFTE
-408 KRIEQVTIQNGKF
+408 KLMEQVNVENGKF
-421 VPNVENDLL
+421 VPSIEQDLL
-430 KMAVVERHHDTG
+430 KMAVVERHHNTG
-442 CVGVGIVKGFGLTEG
+442 CVGVGIVKGFGLKEG

-469 IVAVGV
+469 IVVVGA
-475 SDEAMKAA
+475 SDEAMEKA
-483 IDHITQTGGGIAVVD
+483 INYVTEMGGGIAVVD
-498 GAGKVL
+498 GTGKVL
-504 HDLALPIAG
+504 HDLALPVAG
-513 LLSDKPYEEVE
+513 LLSNKPYEEVE
-524 TDLAGLLK
+524 RDLAGLLK
-532 AFNQISS
+532 AFNQISN

>member
-1 MVENLK
+1 MENLK

-17 GRAKADLVITNGRI
+17 GREKADLVIKNGRI
-31 INVFSGE
+31 VNVFSGE
-38 IMDGDI
+38 IMEGDI

-53 IGDFPEAEK
+53 IGDFSEAEQ
-62 VIDAAGA
+62 IMDAAGE
-69 FIAPGFIDA
+69 FIVPGFIDA

-105 TDPHEIANVAGEKG
+105 TDPHEIANVAGKKG

-142 PATDGEHNG
+142 PATEGEHNG
-151 ETLHAEKLHP
+151 ETLHAKKLHP
-161 LYRHE
+161 LYKHE

-228 TAKEAT
+228 NAKEAV

-253 LLQTIPAV
+253 LLQTISAV

-286 INYNIRLAINNG
+286 INYNIRLAVENN
-298 IEPITAIQMATI
+298 IDPITAIQMATI

-323 IAAGYQADIVFLKDL
+323 VAAGYQADIVFLKDL
-338 KTVEISKVLKNGE
+338 QTIEISKVLKNGQ
-351 VVVENGVRNEAAFK
+351 VVVENGARNEAAFEK
-365 QQAAVPF
+365 QHSETF
-372 ASPPINHHLQLQDL
+372 ISPKIQHHLSKQDL
-386 ALPLT
+386 ELPLT
-391 KETCYVIGMQPN
+391 NDTCYVIGMKQN
-403 SLFTE
+403 NLFTE
-408 KRIEQVTIQNGKF
+408 KLMEQVNVENGKF
-421 VPNVENDLL
+421 VPSIEKDLL
-430 KMAVVERHHDTG
+430 KMAVVERHHNTG
-442 CVGVGIVKGFGLTEG
+442 CVGVGIVKGFGLKEG

-469 IVAVGV
+469 IVAVGA
-475 SDEAMKAA
+475 SDEAMEKA
-483 IDHITQTGGGIAVVD
+483 INYVTEMGGGIAVVD
-498 GAGKVL
+498 GTGKVL
-504 HDLALPIAG
+504 HDLALPVAG
-513 LLSDKPYEEVE
+513 LLSNKPYEEVE
-524 TDLAGLLK
+524 RDLAGLLK
-532 AFNQISS
+532 AFNQISN

>member
-338 KTVEISKVLKNGE
+338 ETVEISKVLKNGE
-351 VVVENGVRNEAAFK
+351 VVVENGVRNEAAFHK
-365 QQAAVPF
+365 QAEVPF
-372 ASPPINHHLQLQDL
+372 VSPPINHHLRLQDL

>member
-1 MVENLK
+1 MENLK

-17 GRAKADLVITNGRI
+17 GREKADLVIKNGRI
-31 INVFSGE
+31 VNVFSGE
-38 IMDGDI
+38 IMEGDI

-53 IGDFPEAEK
+53 IGDFSEAEQ
-62 VIDAAGA
+62 IMDAAGE
-69 FIAPGFIDA
+69 FIVPGFIDA

-142 PATDGEHNG
+142 PATEGEHNG
-151 ETLHAEKLHP
+151 ETLHAKKLHP
-161 LYRHE
+161 LYKHE

-228 TAKEAT
+228 NAKEAV

-253 LLQTIPAV
+253 LLQTISAV

-286 INYNIRLAINNG
+286 INYNIRLAIENN
-298 IEPITAIQMATI
+298 IDPITAIQMATI

-323 IAAGYQADIVFLKDL
+323 VAAGYQADIVFLKDL
-338 KTVEISKVLKNGE
+338 QTIEISKVLKNGQ
-351 VVVENGVRNEAAFK
+351 VVVENGARNEAAFEK
-365 QQAAVPF
+365 QHSETF
-372 ASPPINHHLQLQDL
+372 ISPKIQHHLSKQDL
-386 ALPLT
+386 ELPLT
-391 KETCYVIGMQPN
+391 NDTCYVIGMKQN
-403 SLFTE
+403 NLFTE
-408 KRIEQVTIQNGKF
+408 KLMEQVNIENGKF
-421 VPNVENDLL
+421 VPSIEKDLL
-430 KMAVVERHHDTG
+430 KMAVVERHHNTG
-442 CVGVGIVKGFGLTEG
+442 CVGVGIVKGFGLKEG

-475 SDEAMKAA
+475 SDEAMEKA
-483 IDHITQTGGGIAVVD
+483 INYVTEMGGGIAVVD
-498 GAGKVL
+498 GTGKVL
-504 HDLALPIAG
+504 HDLALPVAG
-513 LLSDKPYEEVE
+513 LLSNKPYEEVE
-524 TDLAGLLK
+524 RDLAGLLK
-532 AFNQISS
+532 AFNQISN

>member
-17 GRAKADLVITNGRI
+17 GRAKADLVIRNGRI

-53 IGDFPEAEK
+53 IGNFPDAEK
-62 VIDAAGA
+62 IIDAAGA

-94 VLLPNGVTTIV
+94 VLLPNGVTTII

-119 IEFMLEDA
+119 IEFMLENA
-127 KGAPLDMFVMLPSSV
+127 KGVPLDMFVMLPSSV
-142 PATDGEHNG
+142 PATEGEHNG

-161 LYRHE
+161 LYKHE

-228 TAKEAT
+228 TVKEAT

-286 INYNIRLAINNG
+286 INYNIKLAIQNG
-298 IEPITAIQMATI
+298 IAPITAIQMATI

-323 IAAGYQADIVFLKDL
+323 VAAGYQADIVFLTDL
-338 KTVEISKVLKNGE
+338 ESVEISKVLKNGE
-351 VVVENGVRNEAAFK
+351 VVVENGVRNEATFK
-365 QQAAVPF
+365 QQVAVPF
-372 ASPPINHHLQLQDL
+372 VSPPINHHVCLQDL
-386 ALPLT
+386 ALPLA

-408 KRIEQVTIQNGKF
+408 KRIEQVTIQDGKF
-421 VPNVENDLL
+421 IPTVADDLL
-430 KMAVVERHHDTG
+430 KMAVVERHHNTG

-469 IVAVGV
+469 IVTVGV

-483 IDHITQTGGGIAVVD
+483 IDRITKTGGGIAVVD
-498 GAGKVL
+498 GTGQVL

-513 LLSDKPYEEVE
+513 LLSDKSYEEVE
-524 TDLAGLLK
+524 VDLAGLLS
-532 AFNQISS
+532 AYNQIST

-577 NEVN
+577 NEVY

>member
-1 MVENLK
+1 MENLK

-38 IMDGDI
+38 IMEGDI

-53 IGDFPEAEK
+53 IGDFPDAEK

-142 PATDGEHNG
+142 PATEGEHNG

-338 KTVEISKVLKNGE
+338 ETVAISKVLKNGE
-351 VVVENGVRNEAAFK
+351 IVVENGVRNEAAFHK
-365 QQAAVPF
+365 QAEVPF
-372 ASPPINHHLQLQDL
+372 VSPPVNHHLRLQDL

-421 VPNVENDLL
+421 VPNVKNDLL

-469 IVAVGV
+469 IVAVGI

-483 IDHITQTGGGIAVVD
+483 IDHITKTGGGIAVVD
-498 GAGKVL
+498 STGKVL

-524 TDLAGLLK
+524 IDLAGLLK
-532 AFNQISS
+532 AFNQISR

>member
-1 MVENLK
+1 MENLK

-17 GRAKADLVITNGRI
+17 GREKADLVIKNGRI
-31 INVFSGE
+31 VNVFSGE
-38 IMDGDI
+38 IMEGDI

-53 IGDFPEAEK
+53 IGDFSEAEQ
-62 VIDAAGA
+62 IMDAAGE
-69 FIAPGFIDA
+69 FIVPGFIDA

-142 PATDGEHNG
+142 PATEGEHNG
-151 ETLHAEKLHP
+151 DTLHAKKLHP
-161 LYRHE
+161 LYKHE
-166 KVIGLA
+166 KIIGLA

-228 TAKEAT
+228 NAKEAV

-253 LLQTIPAV
+253 LLQTISAV

-286 INYNIRLAINNG
+286 INYNIRLAIENN
-298 IEPITAIQMATI
+298 IDPITAIQMATI

-323 IAAGYQADIVFLKDL
+323 VAAGYQADIVFLKDL
-338 KTVEISKVLKNGE
+338 QTIEISKVLKNGQ
-351 VVVENGVRNEAAFK
+351 VVVENGARNEAAFEK
-365 QQAAVPF
+365 QHSETF
-372 ASPPINHHLQLQDL
+372 ISPKIQHHLSKQDL
-386 ALPLT
+386 ELPLT
-391 KETCYVIGMQPN
+391 NDTCYIIGMKQN
-403 SLFTE
+403 NLFTE
-408 KRIEQVTIQNGKF
+408 KLMEQVNVENGKF
-421 VPNVENDLL
+421 VPSIEKDLL
-430 KMAVVERHHDTG
+430 KMAVVERHHNTG
-442 CVGVGIVKGFGLTEG
+442 CVGVGIVKGFGLKEG

-475 SDEAMKAA
+475 SDEAMEKA
-483 IDHITQTGGGIAVVD
+483 INYVTEMGGGIAVVD
-498 GAGKVL
+498 ETGKVL
-504 HDLALPIAG
+504 HDLALPVAG
-513 LLSDKPYEEVE
+513 LLSNKPYEEVE
-524 TDLAGLLK
+524 RDLAGLLK
-532 AFNQISS
+532 AFNQISN

>member
-17 GRAKADLVITNGRI
+17 GRAKADLVIKNGRI

-53 IGDFPEAEK
+53 IGNFPDAEK
-62 VIDAAGA
+62 IIDAAGA

-94 VLLPNGVTTIV
+94 VLLPNGVTTII

-119 IEFMLEDA
+119 IEFMLENA
-127 KGAPLDMFVMLPSSV
+127 KGVPLDMFVMLPSSV
-142 PATDGEHNG
+142 PATEGEHNG

-161 LYRHE
+161 LYKHE

-228 TAKEAT
+228 TVKEAT

-286 INYNIRLAINNG
+286 INYNIKLAIQNG
-298 IEPITAIQMATI
+298 IDPITAIQMATI

-323 IAAGYQADIVFLKDL
+323 VAAGYQADIVFLTDL
-338 KTVEISKVLKNGE
+338 ESVEISKVLKNGE
-351 VVVENGVRNEAAFK
+351 IVVENGVRNEAIFK

-372 ASPPINHHLQLQDL
+372 VSPPINHHVCLQDL
-386 ALPLT
+386 ALPLA
-391 KETCYVIGMQPN
+391 KETCFVIGMQPN

-408 KRIEQVTIQNGKF
+408 KRIEQVTIQDGKF
-421 VPNVENDLL
+421 IPTVADDLL
-430 KMAVVERHHDTG
+430 KMAVVERHHNTG
-442 CVGVGIVKGFGLTEG
+442 CVGVGIVKGFGVTEG

-483 IDHITQTGGGIAVVD
+483 IDHITKTGGGIAVVD
-498 GAGKVL
+498 GTGQVL

-513 LLSDKPYEEVE
+513 LLSDKSYEEVE
-524 TDLAGLLK
+524 VDLAGLLS
-532 AFNQISS
+532 AYNQIST

-577 NEVN
+577 NEVY

>member
-1 MVENLK
+1 MENLK

-17 GRAKADLVITNGRI
+17 GREKADLVIKNGRI
-31 INVFSGE
+31 VNVFSGE
-38 IMDGDI
+38 IMEGDI

-53 IGDFPEAEK
+53 IGDFSEAEQ
-62 VIDAAGA
+62 IMDAAGE
-69 FIAPGFIDA
+69 FIVPGFIDA

-142 PATDGEHNG
+142 PATEGEHNG
-151 ETLHAEKLHP
+151 ETLHAKKLHP
-161 LYRHE
+161 LYKHE

-228 TAKEAT
+228 NAKEAV

-253 LLQTIPAV
+253 LLQTISAV

-286 INYNIRLAINNG
+286 INYNIRLAIENN
-298 IEPITAIQMATI
+298 IDPITAIQMATI

-323 IAAGYQADIVFLKDL
+323 VAAGYQADIVFLKDL
-338 KTVEISKVLKNGE
+338 QNIEISKVLKNGQ
-351 VVVENGVRNEAAFK
+351 VVVENGARNEAAFEK
-365 QQAAVPF
+365 QHSETF
-372 ASPPINHHLQLQDL
+372 ISPKIQHHLSKQDL
-386 ALPLT
+386 ELPLT
-391 KETCYVIGMQPN
+391 NDTCYVIGMKQN
-403 SLFTE
+403 NLFTE
-408 KRIEQVTIQNGKF
+408 KLMEQVNVENGKF
-421 VPNVENDLL
+421 VPSIEKDLL
-430 KMAVVERHHDTG
+430 KMAVVERHHNTG
-442 CVGVGIVKGFGLTEG
+442 CVGVGIVKGFGLKEG

-469 IVAVGV
+469 IVAVGA
-475 SDEAMKAA
+475 SDEAMEKA
-483 IDHITQTGGGIAVVD
+483 INYVTEMGGGIAVVD
-498 GAGKVL
+498 GTGKVL
-504 HDLALPIAG
+504 HDLALPVAG
-513 LLSDKPYEEVE
+513 LLSNKPYEEVE
-524 TDLAGLLK
+524 RDLAGLLK
-532 AFNQISS
+532 AFNQISN

-566 LFDFATFQIIP
+566 LFDFATFQIIS

>member
-53 IGDFPEAEK
+53 IGDFPDAEK

-172 EVMDFPSVAKGSS
+172 EVMDFSSVAKGSS

-323 IAAGYQADIVFLKDL
+323 IAAGYQADIVFLQDL
-338 KTVEISKVLKNGE
+338 ETVEISKVLKNGE
-351 VVVENGVRNEAAFK
+351 VVVENGVRHEAAFK

-372 ASPPINHHLQLQDL
+372 VSPPIHHHLQLQDL
-386 ALPLT
+386 VLPLT

-408 KRIEQVTIQNGKF
+408 KRIEQVTIQHGKF

-498 GAGKVL
+498 GAGNVL

-532 AFNQISS
+532 AFNQISN

>member
-1 MVENLK
+1 MENLK

-53 IGDFPEAEK
+53 IGDFPDAEK

-323 IAAGYQADIVFLKDL
+323 IAAGYQADIVFLQDL
-338 KTVEISKVLKNGE
+338 ETVEISKVLKNGE
-351 VVVENGVRNEAAFK
+351 VVVENGVRHEAAFK
-365 QQAAVPF
+365 QQEAVPF
-372 ASPPINHHLQLQDL
+372 VSPPIHHHLQLQDL
-386 ALPLT
+386 VLPLT

-408 KRIEQVTIQNGKF
+408 KRIEQVTIQHGKF

-498 GAGKVL
+498 GAGNVL

-532 AFNQISS
+532 AFNQISN

>member
-1 MVENLK
+1 MENLK

-17 GRAKADLVITNGRI
+17 GREKADLVIKNGRI
-31 INVFSGE
+31 VNVFSGE
-38 IMDGDI
+38 IMEGDI

-53 IGDFPEAEK
+53 IGDFSEAEQ
-62 VIDAAGA
+62 IMDAAGE
-69 FIAPGFIDA
+69 FIVPGFIDA

-142 PATDGEHNG
+142 PATEGEHNG
-151 ETLHAEKLHP
+151 ETLHAKKLHP
-161 LYRHE
+161 LYKHE

-228 TAKEAT
+228 NAKEAV

-253 LLQTIPAV
+253 LLQTISAV

-286 INYNIRLAINNG
+286 INYNIRLAIENN
-298 IEPITAIQMATI
+298 IDPITAIQMATI

-323 IAAGYQADIVFLKDL
+323 VAAGYQADIVFLKDL
-338 KTVEISKVLKNGE
+338 QTIEISKVLKNGQ
-351 VVVENGVRNEAAFK
+351 VVVENGARNEAAFEK
-365 QQAAVPF
+365 QHSETF
-372 ASPPINHHLQLQDL
+372 ISPKIQHHLSKQDL
-386 ALPLT
+386 ELPLT
-391 KETCYVIGMQPN
+391 NDTCYVIGMKQN
-403 SLFTE
+403 NLFTE
-408 KRIEQVTIQNGKF
+408 KLMEQVNVENGKF
-421 VPNVENDLL
+421 VPSIEKDLL
-430 KMAVVERHHDTG
+430 KMAVVERHHNTG
-442 CVGVGIVKGFGLTEG
+442 CVGVGIVKGFGLKEG

-469 IVAVGV
+469 IVAVGA
-475 SDEAMKAA
+475 SDEAMEKA
-483 IDHITQTGGGIAVVD
+483 INYVTEMGGGIAVVD
-498 GAGKVL
+498 GTGKVL
-504 HDLALPIAG
+504 HDLALPVAG
-513 LLSDKPYEEVE
+513 LLSNKSYEEVE
-524 TDLAGLLK
+524 RDLAGLLK
-532 AFNQISS
+532 AFNQISN

>member
-1 MVENLK
+1 MENLK

-17 GRAKADLVITNGRI
+17 GREKADLVIKNGRI
-31 INVFSGE
+31 VNVFSGE
-38 IMDGDI
+38 IMEGDI

-53 IGDFPEAEK
+53 IGDFSEAEQ
-62 VIDAAGA
+62 IMDAAGE
-69 FIAPGFIDA
+69 FIVPGFIDA

-142 PATDGEHNG
+142 PATEGEHNG
-151 ETLHAEKLHP
+151 ETLHAKKLHP
-161 LYRHE
+161 LYKHE

-228 TAKEAT
+228 NAKEAV

-253 LLQTIPAV
+253 LLQTISAV

-286 INYNIRLAINNG
+286 INYNIRLAIENN
-298 IEPITAIQMATI
+298 IDPITAIQMATI

-323 IAAGYQADIVFLKDL
+323 VAAGYQADIVFLKDL
-338 KTVEISKVLKNGE
+338 QTIEISKVLKNGQ
-351 VVVENGVRNEAAFK
+351 VVVENGARNEAAFEK
-365 QQAAVPF
+365 QHSETF
-372 ASPPINHHLQLQDL
+372 ISPKIQHHLSKQDL
-386 ALPLT
+386 ELPLT
-391 KETCYVIGMQPN
+391 NDTCYVIGMKQN
-403 SLFTE
+403 NLFTE
-408 KRIEQVTIQNGKF
+408 KLMEQVNVENGKF
-421 VPNVENDLL
+421 VPSIEKDLL
-430 KMAVVERHHDTG
+430 KMAVVERHHNTG
-442 CVGVGIVKGFGLTEG
+442 CVGVGIVKGFGLKEG

-475 SDEAMKAA
+475 SDEAMEKA
-483 IDHITQTGGGIAVVD
+483 INYVTEVGGGIAVVD
-498 GAGKVL
+498 ETGKVL
-504 HDLALPIAG
+504 HDLALPVAG
-513 LLSDKPYEEVE
+513 LLSNKPYEEVE
-524 TDLAGLLK
+524 RDLAGLLK
-532 AFNQISS
+532 AFNQISN

-566 LFDFATFQIIP
+566 LFDFATFQIIS

>member
-1 MVENLK
+1 MENLK
-7 QLQERVAVSD
+7 QLQERIAVSD
-17 GRAKADLVITNGRI
+17 GRANADLVIVNGRI

-38 IMDGDI
+38 IIEGDI

-53 IGDFPEAEK
+53 IGHFPKADK
-62 VIDAAGA
+62 VIDAAGE
-69 FIAPGFIDA
+69 FIVPGFIDA

-94 VLLPNGVTTIV
+94 VLLPNGVTTII
-105 TDPHEIANVAGEKG
+105 TDPHEIANVAGERG
-119 IEFMLEDA
+119 IEFMLENA
-127 KGAPLDMFVMLPSSV
+127 EGVPLDMFVMLPSSV
-142 PATDGEHNG
+142 PATEGEHNG
-151 ETLHAEKLHP
+151 VTLHAEKLHP
-161 LYRHE
+161 LYSHE

-172 EVMDFPSVAKGSS
+172 EVMDFPSVAKGSA

-213 NNYLAVG
+213 NNYLAAG

-228 TAKEAT
+228 SATEAI

-253 LLQTIPAV
+253 LLATIPAV
-261 SEKNS
+261 TSKNS

-286 INYNIRLAINNG
+286 INYNIRLAIENG

-323 IAAGYQADIVFLKDL
+323 VAAGYQADIVFLKDL
-338 KTVEISKVLKNGE
+338 QTVEISKVLKNGS
-351 VVVENGVRNEAAFK
+351 VVVENGVRNETAF
-365 QQAAVPF
+365 QQQKTTQFV
-372 ASPPINHHLQLQDL
+372 SPKINHHLTQKELE
-386 ALPLT
+386 LPLE
-391 KETCYVIGMQPN
+391 KATCYVIGMQPN

-408 KRIEQVTIQNGKF
+408 KLIEEVSIQAGLF
-421 VPNVENDLL
+421 VPSISKDLL

-442 CVGVGIVKGFGLTEG
+442 HIGVGIVKGFGLTEG

-475 SDEAMKAA
+475 TDEAMEAA
-483 IDHITQTGGGIAVVD
+483 INHVTSCGGIAVVD
-498 GAGKVL
+498 ASGKVL

-513 LLSDKPYEEVE
+513 LLSDRSFEEVE
-524 TDLAGLLK
+524 EDLAGLLK
-532 AFNQISS
+532 AFQQISQ
-539 AKGFD
+539 ATGFD

>member
-1 MVENLK
+1 MENLK

-17 GRAKADLVITNGRI
+17 GREKADLVIKNGRI
-31 INVFSGE
+31 VNVFSGE
-38 IMDGDI
+38 IMEGDI

-53 IGDFPEAEK
+53 IGDFSEAEQ
-62 VIDAAGA
+62 IMDAAGE
-69 FIAPGFIDA
+69 FIVPGFIDA

-142 PATDGEHNG
+142 PATEGEHNG
-151 ETLHAEKLHP
+151 ETLHAKKLHP
-161 LYRHE
+161 LYKHE

-228 TAKEAT
+228 NAKEAV

-253 LLQTIPAV
+253 LLQTISAV

-286 INYNIRLAINNG
+286 INYNIRLAIENN
-298 IEPITAIQMATI
+298 IDPITAIQMATI

-323 IAAGYQADIVFLKDL
+323 VAAGYQADIVFLKDL
-338 KTVEISKVLKNGE
+338 QTIEISKVLKNGQ
-351 VVVENGVRNEAAFK
+351 VVVENGARNEAAFEK
-365 QQAAVPF
+365 QHSETF
-372 ASPPINHHLQLQDL
+372 ISPKIQHHLSKQDL
-386 ALPLT
+386 ELPLT
-391 KETCYVIGMQPN
+391 NVTCYVIGMKQN
-403 SLFTE
+403 NLFTE
-408 KRIEQVTIQNGKF
+408 KLMEQVNVENGKF
-421 VPNVENDLL
+421 VPSIEKDLL
-430 KMAVVERHHDTG
+430 KMAVVERHHNTG
-442 CVGVGIVKGFGLTEG
+442 CVGVGIVKGFGLKEG

-469 IVAVGV
+469 IVAVGA
-475 SDEAMKAA
+475 SDEAMEKA
-483 IDHITQTGGGIAVVD
+483 INYVTEMGGGIAVVD
-498 GAGKVL
+498 GTGKVL
-504 HDLALPIAG
+504 HDLALPVAG
-513 LLSDKPYEEVE
+513 LLSNKPYEEVE
-524 TDLAGLLK
+524 RDLAGLLK
-532 AFNQISS
+532 AFNQISN